1 MQIQKF
7 AILYLYVDVEEV
19 DLAVHRDQRAGG
31 IKEGRGVEEPL
42 RARFTLQDGPAWHV
56 QPQLPSPLRKSV
68 VGPGIGSAF
77 SPYTSSRPWQLHNSG
92 SATNAAPAEAAS
104 RIRSSA
110 VSTFSAF
117 SGVEDIWTAAAVIL
131 RPFISPTS
139 PPP

>member
-1 MQIQKF
+1 MRYTATNVSEGSKK
-7 AILYLYVDVEEV
+7 VEV
-19 DLAVHRDQRAGG
+19 LKSRSAPGSRSKMD
-31 IKEGRGVEEPL
+31 PPS
-42 RARFTLQDGPAWHV
+42 TCSPSSPA
-56 QPQLPSPLRKSV
+56 SPLRKSV

-92 SATNAAPAEAAS
+92 NATNAAPAEAAS